1 MSKDKLNENLSDKKI
16 AENSDVN
23 LCSSGDEIKLSD
35 SKDDDYSR
43 CSIKAQ
49 NNGNSLSHL
58 SDESVES
65 ENFEHKEK
73 QKDFPKRENKLS
85 NGKRRFK
92 IRTADIAVTAVM
104 TALVIVFTSFI
115 KVPIGAGGY
124 IHLGD
129 LMILLSASIL
139 PLPFALLSSC
149 VGAALSDV
157 IVGAPIWAPFSLIVK
172 ALIVLCFTAKKDK
185 ILCAR
190 NFIGCGLS
198 CIITVVG
205 YFFSEVIIYGNWGAY
220 VSMPWNLV
228 QAVVA
233 AVGYMVIGVAFDKM
247 KVKKFIYKK

>member
-1 MSKDKLNENLSDKKI
+1 MAKDKFDD
-16 AENSDVN
+16 NSM
-23 LCSSGDEIKLSD
+23 
-35 SKDDDYSR
+35 
-43 CSIKAQ
+43 
-49 NNGNSLSHL
+49 
-58 SDESVES
+58 
-65 ENFEHKEK
+65 
-73 QKDFPKRENKLS
+73 ENKAVNSEDSLRVS
-85 NGKRRFK
+85 EEGGQNSGKVENDFSQSVGLQNDDNLISASEKENCRVDDCVKPADTKSDISAKGKKRFK

>member
-1 MSKDKLNENLSDKKI
+1 MAKDKFD
-16 AENSDVN
+16 
-23 LCSSGDEIKLSD
+23 
-35 SKDDDYSR
+35 
-43 CSIKAQ
+43 
-49 NNGNSLSHL
+49 GNSM
-58 SDESVES
+58 
-65 ENFEHKEK
+65 
-73 QKDFPKRENKLS
+73 ENKAVNSEDSLRVS
-85 NGKRRFK
+85 EEVDQNSGKVENDFSQSVGLQNDDNLISASEKENGRVDDCVKPADTKSDISAKGKKRFK
-92 IRTADIAVTAVM
+92 MRTADIAVTAVM

>member
-1 MSKDKLNENLSDKKI
+1 MAKDKFDD
-16 AENSDVN
+16 NSM
-23 LCSSGDEIKLSD
+23 
-35 SKDDDYSR
+35 
-43 CSIKAQ
+43 
-49 NNGNSLSHL
+49 
-58 SDESVES
+58 
-65 ENFEHKEK
+65 
-73 QKDFPKRENKLS
+73 ENKAVNSEDSLRDQEEVDQNS
-85 NGKRRFK
+85 GKVENDFSQSVGLQNDDNLISASEKENGRVDDCVKPADTKSDISAKGKKRFK
-92 IRTADIAVTAVM
+92 IRTADIATTAVM

-233 AVGYMVIGVAFDKM
+233 AVGYIVIGIAFDKL
-247 KVKKFIYKK
+247 KVKKFIYKR

>member
-1 MSKDKLNENLSDKKI
+1 MAKDKFDD
-16 AENSDVN
+16 NSM
-23 LCSSGDEIKLSD
+23 
-35 SKDDDYSR
+35 
-43 CSIKAQ
+43 
-49 NNGNSLSHL
+49 
-58 SDESVES
+58 
-65 ENFEHKEK
+65 
-73 QKDFPKRENKLS
+73 ENKAVNSEDSLRVS
-85 NGKRRFK
+85 EGVDQNSGKIENDFSKSVGLQNDDNLISASEKENGRVDDCVKPADTKSDISAKGKKRFK

-139 PLPFALLSSC
+139 PLPFALISSC

>member
-1 MSKDKLNENLSDKKI
+1 MAKDKFDD
-16 AENSDVN
+16 NSM
-23 LCSSGDEIKLSD
+23 
-35 SKDDDYSR
+35 
-43 CSIKAQ
+43 
-49 NNGNSLSHL
+49 
-58 SDESVES
+58 
-65 ENFEHKEK
+65 
-73 QKDFPKRENKLS
+73 ENKAVNSEDSLRVS
-85 NGKRRFK
+85 EGVDQNSGKVENDFSQSVGLQNDDNLISASEKENGRVDDCVKPADTKSDISAKGKKRFK

-233 AVGYMVIGVAFDKM
+233 AVGYIVIGIAFDKL
-247 KVKKFIYKK
+247 KVKKFIYKR

>member
-1 MSKDKLNENLSDKKI
+1 MAKDKFDDNSMENKAVNSEDSLRVSEGVDQNSDKV
-16 AENSDVN
+16 ENDFSQSVGLQNDDNLISASEKENGRVDDCVKPADTKSDI
-23 LCSSGDEIKLSD
+23 SAK
-35 SKDDDYSR
+35 
-43 CSIKAQ
+43 
-49 NNGNSLSHL
+49 
-58 SDESVES
+58 
-65 ENFEHKEK
+65 
-73 QKDFPKRENKLS
+73 
-85 NGKRRFK
+85 GKKRFK

-205 YFFSEVIIYGNWGAY
+205 YFFSE
-220 VSMPWNLV
+220 
-228 QAVVA
+228 
-233 AVGYMVIGVAFDKM
+233 
-247 KVKKFIYKK
+247 

>member
-1 MSKDKLNENLSDKKI
+1 MAKDKFDD
-16 AENSDVN
+16 NSM
-23 LCSSGDEIKLSD
+23 
-35 SKDDDYSR
+35 
-43 CSIKAQ
+43 
-49 NNGNSLSHL
+49 
-58 SDESVES
+58 
-65 ENFEHKEK
+65 
-73 QKDFPKRENKLS
+73 ENKAVNSEDSLRVS
-85 NGKRRFK
+85 EEVDQNSGKVENDFSQSVGLQNDDNLISSSEKENGRVDDCVKPADTKSDISAKGKKRFK

-233 AVGYMVIGVAFDKM
+233 VVGYMVIGVAFDKM

>member
-1 MSKDKLNENLSDKKI
+1 MAKDKFDDNSMEKKAVNSEDSLRDQEEVDQNSGKVENDFSQSVGLQNDDNLISASEKENGRVDDCVKPADTKSDISAKGKK
-16 AENSDVN
+16 
-23 LCSSGDEIKLSD
+23 
-35 SKDDDYSR
+35 
-43 CSIKAQ
+43 
-49 NNGNSLSHL
+49 
-58 SDESVES
+58 
-65 ENFEHKEK
+65 
-73 QKDFPKRENKLS
+73 
-85 NGKRRFK
+85 RFK

-233 AVGYMVIGVAFDKM
+233 AVGYIVIGIAFDKL
-247 KVKKFIYKK
+247 KVKKFIYKR

>member
-1 MSKDKLNENLSDKKI
+1 MAKDKFDDNSMENKAVNSEDSLRVSEGVDQNSDKV
-16 AENSDVN
+16 ENDFS
-23 LCSSGDEIKLSD
+23 
-35 SKDDDYSR
+35 
-43 CSIKAQ
+43 
-49 NNGNSLSHL
+49 
-58 SDESVES
+58 ESVGLQNDDNLISAS
-65 ENFEHKEK
+65 EKE
-73 QKDFPKRENKLS
+73 
-85 NGKRRFK
+85 NGRVDDCVKPADTKSDISAKGKKRFK

-233 AVGYMVIGVAFDKM
+233 AVGYIVIGIAFDKL
-247 KVKKFIYKK
+247 KVKKFIYKR

>member
-1 MSKDKLNENLSDKKI
+1 MAKAKFDD
-16 AENSDVN
+16 NSM
-23 LCSSGDEIKLSD
+23 
-35 SKDDDYSR
+35 
-43 CSIKAQ
+43 
-49 NNGNSLSHL
+49 
-58 SDESVES
+58 
-65 ENFEHKEK
+65 
-73 QKDFPKRENKLS
+73 ENKAVNSEDSLRDQEGVDQNS
-85 NGKRRFK
+85 GKVENDFSQSVGLQNDDNLISASEKENGRGDVCVKPADTKSDISAKGKKRFK

-172 ALIVLCFTAKKDK
+172 AMIVLCFTAKKDK

>member
-1 MSKDKLNENLSDKKI
+1 MAKDKFD
-16 AENSDVN
+16 D
-23 LCSSGDEIKLSD
+23 SSM
-35 SKDDDYSR
+35 
-43 CSIKAQ
+43 
-49 NNGNSLSHL
+49 
-58 SDESVES
+58 
-65 ENFEHKEK
+65 
-73 QKDFPKRENKLS
+73 ENKAVNSEDSLRVS
-85 NGKRRFK
+85 EEVDQNSGKVENDFSQSVGLQNDDNLISASEKENGRVDVCVKPADTKSDISAKGKKRFK

-172 ALIVLCFTAKKDK
+172 ALIVLCFTAKKEK
-185 ILCAR
+185 VLCAR
-190 NFIGCGLS
+190 NFIACGIS
-198 CIITVVG
+198 CVITVIG

-220 VSMPWNLV
+220 VSMPWNLI

-233 AVGYMVIGVAFDKM
+233 AVGYIVIGIAFDKL
-247 KVKKFIYKK
+247 KVKKFIYKR

>member
-1 MSKDKLNENLSDKKI
+1 MAKDKFDD
-16 AENSDVN
+16 NSM
-23 LCSSGDEIKLSD
+23 
-35 SKDDDYSR
+35 
-43 CSIKAQ
+43 
-49 NNGNSLSHL
+49 
-58 SDESVES
+58 
-65 ENFEHKEK
+65 
-73 QKDFPKRENKLS
+73 ENKAVNSEDSLRDQEGVDQNS
-85 NGKRRFK
+85 GKVENDFSQSVGLQNDDNLISASEKENGRVDDCVKPADTKSDISAKGKKRFK
-92 IRTADIAVTAVM
+92 MRTADIAVTAVM

-233 AVGYMVIGVAFDKM
+233 AVGYIVIGIAFDKL
-247 KVKKFIYKK
+247 KVKKFIYKR

>member
-1 MSKDKLNENLSDKKI
+1 MAKDKFDDNSMENKAVNSEDSLRVSEEVDQNSDKV
-16 AENSDVN
+16 ENDFSQSVGLQNDDNLISASEKENGRVDDCVKPADTKSDI
-23 LCSSGDEIKLSD
+23 SAK
-35 SKDDDYSR
+35 
-43 CSIKAQ
+43 
-49 NNGNSLSHL
+49 
-58 SDESVES
+58 
-65 ENFEHKEK
+65 
-73 QKDFPKRENKLS
+73 
-85 NGKRRFK
+85 GKKRFK

>member
-1 MSKDKLNENLSDKKI
+1 MAKDKFDDNSMENKAVNS
-16 AENSDVN
+16 ENSLRVSEEVDQNSGKVENDFSQSVGLQNDDN
-23 LCSSGDEIKLSD
+23 LISASEKENGRVDDCVKHADTKSD
-35 SKDDDYSR
+35 IS
-43 CSIKAQ
+43 A
-49 NNGNSLSHL
+49 
-58 SDESVES
+58 
-65 ENFEHKEK
+65 
-73 QKDFPKRENKLS
+73 
-85 NGKRRFK
+85 NGKKRFK

-233 AVGYMVIGVAFDKM
+233 AVGYIVIGIAFDKL
-247 KVKKFIYKK
+247 KVKKFIYKR

>member
-1 MSKDKLNENLSDKKI
+1 MAKDKFDDNSMENKAVNSLDSLRVSEEVDQNSDKV
-16 AENSDVN
+16 ENDFSQSVGLQNDDNLISASEKENGRVDDCVKPADTKSDI
-23 LCSSGDEIKLSD
+23 SAK
-35 SKDDDYSR
+35 
-43 CSIKAQ
+43 
-49 NNGNSLSHL
+49 
-58 SDESVES
+58 
-65 ENFEHKEK
+65 
-73 QKDFPKRENKLS
+73 
-85 NGKRRFK
+85 GKKRFK

>member
-1 MSKDKLNENLSDKKI
+1 MAKDKFDD
-16 AENSDVN
+16 NSM
-23 LCSSGDEIKLSD
+23 
-35 SKDDDYSR
+35 
-43 CSIKAQ
+43 
-49 NNGNSLSHL
+49 
-58 SDESVES
+58 
-65 ENFEHKEK
+65 
-73 QKDFPKRENKLS
+73 ENKAVNSEDSLRVS
-85 NGKRRFK
+85 EEVDQNSGKVENDFSQSVGLQNDDNLISASEKENGRVDDCVKPADTKSDISAKGKKRFK

-233 AVGYMVIGVAFDKM
+233 AVGYIVIGIAFDKL
-247 KVKKFIYKK
+247 KIKKFIYKR

>member
-1 MSKDKLNENLSDKKI
+1 MAKDKFDDNLM
-16 AENSDVN
+16 
-23 LCSSGDEIKLSD
+23 
-35 SKDDDYSR
+35 
-43 CSIKAQ
+43 
-49 NNGNSLSHL
+49 
-58 SDESVES
+58 
-65 ENFEHKEK
+65 
-73 QKDFPKRENKLS
+73 ENKAVNSEDSLRDQEEVDQNS
-85 NGKRRFK
+85 GKVENDFSQSVGLQNDDNLISASEKENGRVDDCVKPADAKSDISAKGKKRFK
-92 IRTADIAVTAVM
+92 IRTAYIAVTAVM

-172 ALIVLCFTAKKDK
+172 ALIVLCFTAKKEK
-185 ILCAR
+185 VLCAR
-190 NFIGCGLS
+190 NFIACGIS
-198 CIITVVG
+198 CVITVIG

-233 AVGYMVIGVAFDKM
+233 AVGYIVIGVAFDKL
-247 KVKKFIYKK
+247 KVKKFIYKR

>member
-1 MSKDKLNENLSDKKI
+1 MAKDKFDDNSMENKAVNS
-16 AENSDVN
+16 ENSLRVSEEVDQNSGKVENDFSKSVGLQNDDN
-23 LCSSGDEIKLSD
+23 LISASEKENGRVDDCVKPADTKSD
-35 SKDDDYSR
+35 ISAK
-43 CSIKAQ
+43 
-49 NNGNSLSHL
+49 
-58 SDESVES
+58 
-65 ENFEHKEK
+65 
-73 QKDFPKRENKLS
+73 
-85 NGKRRFK
+85 GKKRFK

-220 VSMPWNLV
+220 VSMPWNLI

-233 AVGYMVIGVAFDKM
+233 AVGYIVIGIAFDKL
-247 KVKKFIYKK
+247 KVKKFIYKR

>member
-1 MSKDKLNENLSDKKI
+1 MAKDKFDD
-16 AENSDVN
+16 NSM
-23 LCSSGDEIKLSD
+23 
-35 SKDDDYSR
+35 
-43 CSIKAQ
+43 
-49 NNGNSLSHL
+49 
-58 SDESVES
+58 
-65 ENFEHKEK
+65 
-73 QKDFPKRENKLS
+73 ENKAVNSEDSLRVS
-85 NGKRRFK
+85 EEVDQNSGKVENDFSQSVGLQNDDNLISASEKGNGRVDDCVKPADTKSDISAKGKKRFK

>member
-1 MSKDKLNENLSDKKI
+1 MAKDKFDD
-16 AENSDVN
+16 NSM
-23 LCSSGDEIKLSD
+23 
-35 SKDDDYSR
+35 
-43 CSIKAQ
+43 
-49 NNGNSLSHL
+49 
-58 SDESVES
+58 
-65 ENFEHKEK
+65 
-73 QKDFPKRENKLS
+73 ENKAVNSEDSLRVS
-85 NGKRRFK
+85 EEVDQNSSKVENDFSQSVGLQNDDNLISASEKENGRVDDCVKPADTKSDISAKGKKRFK

-233 AVGYMVIGVAFDKM
+233 AVGYIVIGIAFDKL
-247 KVKKFIYKK
+247 KVKKFIYKR

>member
-1 MSKDKLNENLSDKKI
+1 MAKDKFDD
-16 AENSDVN
+16 NSM
-23 LCSSGDEIKLSD
+23 
-35 SKDDDYSR
+35 
-43 CSIKAQ
+43 
-49 NNGNSLSHL
+49 
-58 SDESVES
+58 
-65 ENFEHKEK
+65 
-73 QKDFPKRENKLS
+73 ENKAVNSEDSLRDQEEVDQNS
-85 NGKRRFK
+85 GKVENDFSQSVGLQNDDNLIFASEKENGRVDDCVKPSDTKSDISAKGKKRFK

>member
-1 MSKDKLNENLSDKKI
+1 MAKDKFDD
-16 AENSDVN
+16 NSM
-23 LCSSGDEIKLSD
+23 
-35 SKDDDYSR
+35 
-43 CSIKAQ
+43 
-49 NNGNSLSHL
+49 
-58 SDESVES
+58 
-65 ENFEHKEK
+65 
-73 QKDFPKRENKLS
+73 ENKAVNSEDSLRVS
-85 NGKRRFK
+85 EEVDQNSGKVENDFSKSVGLQNDDNLISASEKENGRVGDCVKPADTKSDISAKGKKRFK

-233 AVGYMVIGVAFDKM
+233 AVGYIVIGIAFDKL
-247 KVKKFIYKK
+247 KVKKFIYKR

>member
-1 MSKDKLNENLSDKKI
+1 MAKDKFD
-16 AENSDVN
+16 D
-23 LCSSGDEIKLSD
+23 SSM
-35 SKDDDYSR
+35 
-43 CSIKAQ
+43 
-49 NNGNSLSHL
+49 
-58 SDESVES
+58 
-65 ENFEHKEK
+65 
-73 QKDFPKRENKLS
+73 ENKAVNSEDSLRVS
-85 NGKRRFK
+85 EEVDQNSGKVENDFSQSVGLQNDDNLISASEKENGRVDVCVKPADTKSYISAKGKKRFK

-220 VSMPWNLV
+220 VSMPWNLI

-233 AVGYMVIGVAFDKM
+233 AVGYIVIGIAFDKL
-247 KVKKFIYKK
+247 KVKKFIYKR

>member
-1 MSKDKLNENLSDKKI
+1 
-16 AENSDVN
+16 
-23 LCSSGDEIKLSD
+23 
-35 SKDDDYSR
+35 
-43 CSIKAQ
+43 
-49 NNGNSLSHL
+49 
-58 SDESVES
+58 
-65 ENFEHKEK
+65 
-73 QKDFPKRENKLS
+73 
-85 NGKRRFK
+85 
-92 IRTADIAVTAVM
+92 
-104 TALVIVFTSFI
+104 
-115 KVPIGAGGY
+115 
-124 IHLGD
+124 
-129 LMILLSASIL
+129 MILLSASIL

>member
-1 MSKDKLNENLSDKKI
+1 MAKDKFDDSSMQNKAVNSEDSLRVSEEVDQNSGKVENDFSQSVGLQNDDNLISASEKENGRVDVCVKPADTKSYISAKGKK
-16 AENSDVN
+16 
-23 LCSSGDEIKLSD
+23 
-35 SKDDDYSR
+35 
-43 CSIKAQ
+43 
-49 NNGNSLSHL
+49 
-58 SDESVES
+58 
-65 ENFEHKEK
+65 
-73 QKDFPKRENKLS
+73 
-85 NGKRRFK
+85 RFK

>member
-1 MSKDKLNENLSDKKI
+1 MAKDKFDD
-16 AENSDVN
+16 NSM
-23 LCSSGDEIKLSD
+23 
-35 SKDDDYSR
+35 
-43 CSIKAQ
+43 
-49 NNGNSLSHL
+49 
-58 SDESVES
+58 
-65 ENFEHKEK
+65 
-73 QKDFPKRENKLS
+73 ENKAVNSEDSLRVS
-85 NGKRRFK
+85 EEVDQNSGKIENDFSQSVGLQNDDNLISASEKENGRVDDCVKPADTKSDISAKGKKRFK

-247 KVKKFIYKK
+247 KVKKLIYKK

>member
-1 MSKDKLNENLSDKKI
+1 MAKDKFDD
-16 AENSDVN
+16 NSM
-23 LCSSGDEIKLSD
+23 
-35 SKDDDYSR
+35 
-43 CSIKAQ
+43 
-49 NNGNSLSHL
+49 
-58 SDESVES
+58 
-65 ENFEHKEK
+65 
-73 QKDFPKRENKLS
+73 ENKAVNSEDSLRVS
-85 NGKRRFK
+85 EEVDQNSGKIENDFSQSVGLQNDDNLISASEKENGRVDDCVKPADTKSDISAKGKKRFK

>member
-1 MSKDKLNENLSDKKI
+1 MAKDKFDD
-16 AENSDVN
+16 NSM
-23 LCSSGDEIKLSD
+23 
-35 SKDDDYSR
+35 
-43 CSIKAQ
+43 
-49 NNGNSLSHL
+49 
-58 SDESVES
+58 
-65 ENFEHKEK
+65 
-73 QKDFPKRENKLS
+73 ENKAVNSEDSLRVS
-85 NGKRRFK
+85 EEVDQNSGKVENDFSQSVGLQNDDNLISASEKENGRVDDCVKPADTKSDISAKGKKRFK

-247 KVKKFIYKK
+247 KVKKFIYKR

>member
-1 MSKDKLNENLSDKKI
+1 MAKDKFDD
-16 AENSDVN
+16 NSM
-23 LCSSGDEIKLSD
+23 
-35 SKDDDYSR
+35 
-43 CSIKAQ
+43 
-49 NNGNSLSHL
+49 
-58 SDESVES
+58 
-65 ENFEHKEK
+65 
-73 QKDFPKRENKLS
+73 ENKAVNSEDSLRDQEEVDQNS
-85 NGKRRFK
+85 GKVENDFSQSVGLQNDDNLISASEKENGRVDDCVKPADTKSDISAKGKKRFK

>member
-1 MSKDKLNENLSDKKI
+1 MAKDKFDD
-16 AENSDVN
+16 NSM
-23 LCSSGDEIKLSD
+23 
-35 SKDDDYSR
+35 
-43 CSIKAQ
+43 
-49 NNGNSLSHL
+49 
-58 SDESVES
+58 
-65 ENFEHKEK
+65 
-73 QKDFPKRENKLS
+73 ENKAVNSEDSLRVS
-85 NGKRRFK
+85 EGVDQNSGKVENDFSQSVGLQNDDNLISASEKENGRVDDCVKPADTKSDISAKGKKRFK

-233 AVGYMVIGVAFDKM
+233 AVGYIVIAIAFDKM

>member
-1 MSKDKLNENLSDKKI
+1 MAKDKFDD
-16 AENSDVN
+16 NSM
-23 LCSSGDEIKLSD
+23 
-35 SKDDDYSR
+35 
-43 CSIKAQ
+43 
-49 NNGNSLSHL
+49 
-58 SDESVES
+58 
-65 ENFEHKEK
+65 
-73 QKDFPKRENKLS
+73 ENKAVNSEDSLRVS
-85 NGKRRFK
+85 EEVDQNSGKVENDFSQSVGLQNDDNLISASEKENGRVDDCVKPADTKSDISAKGKKRFK

-149 VGAALSDV
+149 VGAALSDF

-247 KVKKFIYKK
+247 KVKKLIYKK

>member
-1 MSKDKLNENLSDKKI
+1 MAKAKFDD
-16 AENSDVN
+16 NSM
-23 LCSSGDEIKLSD
+23 
-35 SKDDDYSR
+35 
-43 CSIKAQ
+43 
-49 NNGNSLSHL
+49 
-58 SDESVES
+58 
-65 ENFEHKEK
+65 
-73 QKDFPKRENKLS
+73 ENKAVNSEDSLRDQEEVDQNS
-85 NGKRRFK
+85 GKLENDFSQSVGLQNDDNLISASEKENGRVDDCVMPADTKSDISAKGKKRFK

>member
-1 MSKDKLNENLSDKKI
+1 MAKDKFD
-16 AENSDVN
+16 D
-23 LCSSGDEIKLSD
+23 SSM
-35 SKDDDYSR
+35 
-43 CSIKAQ
+43 
-49 NNGNSLSHL
+49 
-58 SDESVES
+58 
-65 ENFEHKEK
+65 
-73 QKDFPKRENKLS
+73 ENKAVNSEDSLRVS
-85 NGKRRFK
+85 EEVDQNSGKVENDFSQSVGLKNDDNLISASEKENGRVDDCVKPADTKSDISAKGKKRFK

-172 ALIVLCFTAKKDK
+172 ALIVICFTAKKEK
-185 ILCAR
+185 VLCAR
-190 NFIGCGLS
+190 NFIACGIS
-198 CIITVVG
+198 CVITVIG

-220 VSMPWNLV
+220 VSMPWNLI

-233 AVGYMVIGVAFDKM
+233 AVGYIVIGIAFDKL
-247 KVKKFIYKK
+247 KVKKFIYKR

>member
-1 MSKDKLNENLSDKKI
+1 MPKDKFDDNSMENKAVNS
-16 AENSDVN
+16 ENSLRVSEEVDQNSGKVENDFSQSVGLQNDDN
-23 LCSSGDEIKLSD
+23 LISASEKENGRVDDCVKPADTKSD
-35 SKDDDYSR
+35 ISAK
-43 CSIKAQ
+43 
-49 NNGNSLSHL
+49 
-58 SDESVES
+58 
-65 ENFEHKEK
+65 
-73 QKDFPKRENKLS
+73 
-85 NGKRRFK
+85 GKKRFK

-149 VGAALSDV
+149 VGAALSDF

-247 KVKKFIYKK
+247 KVKKLIYKK

>member
-1 MSKDKLNENLSDKKI
+1 MAKDKFDDNSMENKAVNSEDSLRVSEGVDQNSDKV
-16 AENSDVN
+16 ENDFSQSVGLQNDDNLISASEKENGRVDDCVKPADTKSDI
-23 LCSSGDEIKLSD
+23 SAK
-35 SKDDDYSR
+35 
-43 CSIKAQ
+43 
-49 NNGNSLSHL
+49 
-58 SDESVES
+58 
-65 ENFEHKEK
+65 
-73 QKDFPKRENKLS
+73 
-85 NGKRRFK
+85 GKKRFK

>member
-1 MSKDKLNENLSDKKI
+1 MPKDKFDD
-16 AENSDVN
+16 NSM
-23 LCSSGDEIKLSD
+23 
-35 SKDDDYSR
+35 
-43 CSIKAQ
+43 
-49 NNGNSLSHL
+49 
-58 SDESVES
+58 
-65 ENFEHKEK
+65 
-73 QKDFPKRENKLS
+73 ENKAVNSEDSLRVS
-85 NGKRRFK
+85 EEVDQNSGKVENDFSQSVGLQNDDNLISASEKENGRVDDCVKPADTKSDISAKGKKRFK

>member
-1 MSKDKLNENLSDKKI
+1 MAKDKFDD
-16 AENSDVN
+16 NSM
-23 LCSSGDEIKLSD
+23 
-35 SKDDDYSR
+35 
-43 CSIKAQ
+43 
-49 NNGNSLSHL
+49 
-58 SDESVES
+58 
-65 ENFEHKEK
+65 
-73 QKDFPKRENKLS
+73 ENKAVNSEDSLRVS
-85 NGKRRFK
+85 EEVDQNSGKVENDFSQSVGLQNDDNLISASEKENGRVDDCVKPADTKSDISAKGKKRFK